1 MYRLGL
7 TGTLHKEY
15 KFYFS
20 IAAWNVFSLSRKI
33 SENRKFHEIQ
43 KRLFMGNVIN
53 FRIHY
58 RFDFQILN
66 SATYKFSE
74 ANSLDYVT
82 RISK

>member
-20 IAAWNVFSLSRKI
+20 IAARNVFSLSRKN
-33 SENRKFHEIQ
+33 SENRKFRGIQ
-43 KRLFMGNVIN
+43 KKLFMGNV
-53 FRIHY
+53 RIHY

-66 SATYKFSE
+66 PATY
-74 ANSLDYVT
+74 
-82 RISK
+82 